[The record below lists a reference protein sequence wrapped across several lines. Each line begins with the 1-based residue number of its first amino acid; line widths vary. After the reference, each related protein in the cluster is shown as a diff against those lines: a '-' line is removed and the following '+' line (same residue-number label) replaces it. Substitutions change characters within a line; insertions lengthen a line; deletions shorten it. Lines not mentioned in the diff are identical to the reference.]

1 MKKAGSLPGVDIT
14 TEMPDDAVAAMR
26 PDRRSVIV
34 AAAHDPKLDDL
45 ALIDALHT
53 DAFYI
58 GAVGSRATSA
68 ARRERLRLFDLDD
81 ARIARLHAPAG
92 LPLGSR
98 TPPEIALAIVADLT
112 ARRNG
117 ASVTATVERP
127 ATESAACP
135 LARAA

>member
-1 MKKAGSLPGVDIT
+1 MT
-14 TEMPDDAVAAMR
+14 
-26 PDRRSVIV
+26 
-34 AAAHDPKLDDL
+34 
-45 ALIDALHT
+45 IDALRT

-81 ARIARLHAPAG
+81 AQIARLHAPAG

-117 ASVTATVERP
+117 ANVTATVERP
-127 ATESAACP
+127 ATASAACP

>member
-1 MKKAGSLPGVDIT
+1 MVSTSHMEIT
-14 TEMPDDAVAAMR
+14 PQLCTLVKREILS
-26 PDRRSVIV
+26 RSSSGMLSIE
-34 AAAHDPKLDDL
+34 ARN
-45 ALIDALHT
+45 
-53 DAFYI
+53 
-58 GAVGSRATSA
+58 SRATSA

-81 ARIARLHAPAG
+81 AQIARLHAPAG

-117 ASVTATVERP
+117 TSLTAAVARP

>member
-1 MKKAGSLPGVDIT
+1 MLQVFLLPFDYYEGSDGGV
-14 TEMPDDAVAAMR
+14 PDTLFVQYGIER
-26 PDRRSVIV
+26 YYVPEGEGKV
-34 AAAHDPKLDDL
+34 LEE
-45 ALIDALHT
+45 
-53 DAFYI
+53 
-58 GAVGSRATSA
+58 
-68 ARRERLRLFDLDD
+68 ARNHEELEVE
-81 ARIARLHAPAG
+81 ARVSKDGTAQIARLHAPAG

-117 ASVTATVERP
+117 ASLTATVERP

>member
-1 MKKAGSLPGVDIT
+1 MGS
-14 TEMPDDAVAAMR
+14 
-26 PDRRSVIV
+26 
-34 AAAHDPKLDDL
+34 H
-45 ALIDALHT
+45 
-53 DAFYI
+53 
-58 GAVGSRATSA
+58 ATSA

-81 ARIARLHAPAG
+81 AQIARLHAPAG

-117 ASVTATVERP
+117 ASLTATVERP